1 MAIKMCIIDDEV
13 GIIDEVKDFFQEEG
27 YEVSTADC
35 GKDGI
40 QLIKAVKPDLLILD
54 IKLPDMSGLNV
65 LRICKEESPDTKV
78 IVMTGYV
85 DQGIIDE
92 AESLGRDAFL
102 QKPFN
107 LVLLVDEIERVLGN

>member
-1 MAIKMCIIDDEV
+1 MGLKMCIVDDEV
-13 GIIDEVKDFFQEEG
+13 GIIEEVKDFFQEEG
-27 YEVSTADC
+27 YDVTTADC

-40 QLIKAVKPDLLILD
+40 ELVKKVKPDLLILD

-65 LRICKEESPDTKV
+65 LRITKQESPETKV

-85 DQGIIDE
+85 DQAIIDE

>member
-1 MAIKMCIIDDEV
+1 MAIKMCIVDDEV
-13 GIIDEVKDFFQEEG
+13 GIVDEVRDFFQEEG
-27 YEVSTADC
+27 YEVVTADC

-40 QLIKAVKPDLLILD
+40 RLIKEHKPDLLILD

-65 LRICKEESPDTKV
+65 LRVCKQDSPDTKV

-85 DQGIIDE
+85 DQAIIDE
-92 AESLGRDAFL
+92 AEQLGRDAFM

-107 LVLLVDEIERVLGN
+107 LVLLVEEIERVLGQ